1 MKQNRTWIVVADGGQ
16 ARILI
21 YERPGNGVR
30 QLPDSS
36 FNDPHLPTHELMTD
50 RQPRTQESVGAA
62 RHAIEPKTDP
72 HELRKIQFLTLLT
85 EYLELAARRGDFEH
99 LVIVAPATALGELR
113 KSFSP
118 SLSQRLSAEFVHDY
132 VHQSNDYIYQHIREG
147 LPA

>member
-16 ARILI
+16 ARILV

-30 QLPDSS
+30 QLPDTS
-36 FNDPHLPTHELMTD
+36 FSDPHLPTHEIMTD
-50 RQPRTQESVGAA
+50 RQPRTQESVGSA
-62 RHAIEPKTDP
+62 RHAIEPKIDP
-72 HELRKIQFLTLLT
+72 HELRKKQFLTQLT
-85 EYLELAARRGDFEH
+85 AHLEKSAQRGDFEH

-113 KSFSP
+113 KDFSP
-118 SLSQRLSAEFVHDY
+118 LLNQRLSAEFVHDY